1 MNAGT
6 FWSQFGKR
14 QVYVRKNFIEFLVSF
29 TMSHSNGSVKAILYA
44 LAANLGIALAKGVTA
59 WYTGSGAMLAEA
71 IHSFA
76 DSANQI
82 LLLVGLRRAKQPV
95 SEDHPLGYGKA
106 IYFWSFI
113 VALMLFSMG
122 GIFSIYEGVHKL
134 SHPEMPEAPWIAL
147 GVLAVSILLE
157 SGSLKGAL
165 SEVKKTQGRRSFL
178 KWFRQ
183 SRQSELIVVVGE
195 DIAALLGLSLAFI
208 AVFATILTGNPFY
221 DSLGTI
227 AIGVVLVIVAVT
239 VGIEVKSLLI
249 GESADP
255 ETVSS
260 MRDFIAGRP
269 EVAEVYKLI
278 TLQLGT
284 ELMVSAK
291 VRMQEK
297 AAALQLI
304 EDINRVEAAFRT
316 SFPQVRWLFVEPDL
330 YD

>member
-1 MNAGT
+1 
-6 FWSQFGKR
+6 
-14 QVYVRKNFIEFLVSF
+14 
-29 TMSHSNGSVKAILYA
+29 MSHTNGSVKAILYA
-44 LAANLGIALAKGVTA
+44 LAANLCIALAKGFAA
-59 WYTGSGAMLAEA
+59 WYTRSGAMLAEA

-76 DSANQI
+76 DSVNQI

-113 VALMLFSMG
+113 VAVMLFSMG

-134 SHPEMPEAPWIAL
+134 SHPEMPEAPWIAV

-157 SGSLKGAL
+157 SGSLKAAL
-165 SEVKKTQGRRSFL
+165 SEVRKTQGKRSFL

-195 DIAALLGLSLAFI
+195 DIAALSGLSLALV
-208 AVFATILTGNPFY
+208 AVLATSLTGNPLY

-227 AIGVVLVIVAVT
+227 AIGVVLVLVAVT

-297 AAALQLI
+297 DAALQLI
-304 EDINRVEAAFRT
+304 EDINRVETALKT
-316 SFPQVRWLFVEPDL
+316 SFPQLRWIFVEPDVH
-330 YD
+330 D

>member
-1 MNAGT
+1 
-6 FWSQFGKR
+6 
-14 QVYVRKNFIEFLVSF
+14 
-29 TMSHSNGSVKAILYA
+29 MSHTNGSVKAIFYA
-44 LAANLGIALAKGVTA
+44 LAANLGIALAKGFAA

-76 DSANQI
+76 DTANQI

-95 SEDHPLGYGKA
+95 SEEHPLGFGKA

-122 GIFSIYEGVHKL
+122 GIFSIYEGIHKL
-134 SHPEMPEAPWIAL
+134 THPEMPEAPWLAV
-147 GVLAVSILLE
+147 GVLTVAILLE
-157 SGSLKGAL
+157 SASLRAAL
-165 SEVKKTQGRRSFL
+165 SEVKKTQGQRSFL

-195 DIAALLGLSLAFI
+195 DIAALLGLSLALV
-208 AVFATILTGNPFY
+208 AVLATILTGNPLY

-260 MRDFIAGRP
+260 MQDFIAGRP
-269 EVAEVYKLI
+269 EVAEVYKLT
-278 TLQLGT
+278 TLQLGS

-297 AAALQLI
+297 AAALRLI
-304 EDINRVEAAFRT
+304 EDINRVEAVFKT
-316 SFPQVRWLFVEPDL
+316 SFPQARWIFVEPDVH
-330 YD
+330 D